1 MTPKTG
7 PVIGARS
14 VSDDEALVL
23 LTSTNKIIRMS
34 VDEIRSVGR
43 VTIGVRLVKLDD
55 GARVVGFDLVT
66 SDPDAENGES
76 L

>member
-14 VSDDEALVL
+14 VRDDEALVL
-23 LTSTNKIIRMS
+23 LTSTNKIIRMG

-43 VTIGVRLVKLDD
+43 ATIGVRLVRLDD
-55 GARVVGFDLVT
+55 GARVVGFDLV
-66 SDPDAENGES
+66 SSEAEPEVEES